1 MMVRNSFKPILSKYN
16 DLMYPE
22 DGTCENNTLDLTSQ
36 DDKEEGPDYICDH
49 CELPMRKAEENLSS
63 AIDGSVVV
71 KRGSYFCIKC
81 GTIWDS
87 LDQKQ
92 QRVIKS
98 QEKTGP
104 RIPKPSDDFF
114 FEFVPSNAGLEPKHI
129 ERYDPEPGERECL
142 EADGC
147 TVIEEH
153 ITTSDG
159 RTIIK
164 R

>member
-1 MMVRNSFKPILSKYN
+1 
-16 DLMYPE
+16 MYPE
-22 DGTCENNTLDLTSQ
+22 DRTYENKILDLTNQ
-36 DDKEEGPDYICDH
+36 EHEGGGEEGPAYLCDH
-49 CELPMRKAEENLSS
+49 CEIPMQRPSEDLSS
-63 AIDGSVVV
+63 AVDGSIVV
-71 KRGSYFCIKC
+71 KRGSYYCDKC
-81 GTIWDS
+81 GMVWDS
-87 LDQKQ
+87 LDQQQ

-104 RIPKPSDDFF
+104 RIPKPSENFF
-114 FEFVPSNAGLEPKHI
+114 FESIPSNAGLEPKHHTDQF
-129 ERYDPEPGERECL
+129 DPDPNEREQL

-147 TVIEEH
+147 TVLEER

>member
-1 MMVRNSFKPILSKYN
+1 MDSQNHYESDDN
-16 DLMYPE
+16 
-22 DGTCENNTLDLTSQ
+22 ENRILDLTNQ
-36 DDKEEGPDYICDH
+36 ADDEGQGPDYICDH
-49 CELPMRKAEENLSS
+49 CEIPMLRPSEDLSTVN
-63 AIDGSVVV
+63 GVVVV
-71 KRGSYFCIKC
+71 KRGSYYCSKC
-81 GTIWDS
+81 GVVWDS
-87 LDQKQ
+87 LDQQQ

-114 FEFVPSNAGLEPKHI
+114 FESVPSNTGLEPKDNQGF
-129 ERYDPEPGERECL
+129 DPEPNEREQL

-147 TVIEEH
+147 TVLEER

-164 R
+164 RY